1 MPIKGIDTEKC
12 TNCQLCMHDCPS
24 FNFRLNDDNHVAFF
38 QVGCVQCGHC
48 IAICPEEAIM
58 YEGMK
63 DEPVSF
69 EGVDPTSL
77 ISYDTF
83 LKFIRGKRAT
93 RQYKKEKIPNELI
106 DKIMNAM
113 RYAPTGAN
121 IRGLRCNIISDD
133 EKIKELSEAILDTF
147 FGNPEF
153 GKLFPENYKIM
164 LKIKRKR
171 GLDPIFYG
179 ASHVM
184 IFHSPNAGL
193 DLVNSAIAI
202 TYGML
207 SAQTLGI
214 GSIWIGLAHRA
225 LIDNKDLRKNVTKIN
240 GRVHGVFVLGYPAVK
255 YPRGPP
261 RPKIRTKKLN

>member
-12 TNCQLCMHDCPS
+12 TNCQQCLQDCPS
-24 FNFRLNDDNHVAFF
+24 FNFRLSDDNQVVFF

-48 IAICPEEAIM
+48 IAICPEDAIL

-63 DEPVSF
+63 DEPLSF
-69 EGVDPTSL
+69 EDVDPTSL

-83 LKFIRGKRAT
+83 LKFIRGKRSI
-93 RQYKKEKIPNELI
+93 RQYKKKKIPNEII
-106 DKIMNAM
+106 DKIMYVM
-113 RYAPTGAN
+113 RYAPTGGN

-133 EKIKELSEAILDTF
+133 EQIKALSEAVLDTLI
-147 FGNPEF
+147 GNPAI
-153 GKLFPENYKIM
+153 PENYSLM
-164 LKIKRKR
+164 LKRKR
-171 GLDPIFYG
+171 KQGLDPIFYG

-184 IFHSPNAGL
+184 IFHSPNPM
-193 DLVNSAIAI
+193 DLVNSVIAI
-202 TYGML
+202 THGLL

-214 GSIWIGLAHRA
+214 GSCWLYLAQRA
-225 LIDNKDLRKNVTKIN
+225 LIDNKDLRKNVAKIN

-255 YPRGPP
+255 YARGPP